1 MSMRPQAHDIIRT
14 WAFYTIIKS
23 WMHSNTI
30 PWKEIV
36 ISGFVLS
43 EQKEKISKS
52 QGNSPTEPATLVQQ
66 FAPDAIRYWTATG
79 TLGQDTA
86 FSIEQIKI
94 GQKLMTKL
102 WNAFSFIHTH
112 TADLQTANF
121 EKNHAIPTAKLGLV
135 NQWMLDASTT
145 MLEKYKLALDKNEF
159 GVALQT
165 IERLFWH
172 DFCDN
177 YIEIVKDQFFKPEL
191 YGAEQI
197 ASTRWTLYTVGLR
210 ILQCYAPYL
219 PHITENI
226 YQTRLDETSLHTT
239 QLQEILHPVDIDNNN
254 AMEKM
259 LEIITTVRKLKS
271 EQQLSLKTELATLAI
286 DESLS
291 YIFADQ
297 QAILKGV
304 TAAQNIIY
312 QTIHESKL
320 HQDNEIWSASIALV
334 SKK

>member
-1 MSMRPQAHDIIRT
+1 MRPQAHDIIRT

-79 TLGQDTA
+79 TLGQDIA
-86 FSIEQIKI
+86 FSIDQIKI

-102 WNAFSFIHTH
+102 WNAFSFINMH
-112 TADLQTANF
+112 TADYTHQ
-121 EKNHAIPTAKLGLV
+121 EIPTQQLGAV

-145 MLEKYKLALDKNEF
+145 MVEKYKTALDKNEF
-159 GVALQT
+159 GAGLQAV
-165 IERLFWH
+165 ERLFWN

-177 YIEIVKDQFFKPEL
+177 YLEIIKNQLFHPEH
-191 YGAEQI
+191 YTQEECTA
-197 ASTRWTLYTVGLR
+197 TRWTLYVVGLR

-226 YQTRLDETSLHTT
+226 YQAIYKKTVEISSLHIT
-239 QLQEILHPVDIDNNN
+239 QLPTTMHAVDADNN
-254 AMEKM
+254 AAIEKI
-259 LEIITTVRKLKS
+259 LDIISTVRKLKS
-271 EQQLSLKTELATLAI
+271 ENQLSLKVELETLMI
-286 DESLS
+286 DQELQ
-291 YIFADQ
+291 YVVQGQENI
-297 QAILKGV
+297 IKGV
-304 TAAQNIIY
+304 TTAKNIKFGRVSTSELVQQNDLWI
-312 QTIHESKL
+312 
-320 HQDNEIWSASIALV
+320 ASVFIE
-334 SKK
+334 KNN